1 MSAGLLNAPHLAAP
15 CEARRQGLHQVP
27 ALFSHSLDRK
37 QSGYSSE
44 TLQFAVRDPAVAGVP
59 TTGRL
64 STSCGR
70 HDARRNGEGNKG
82 SQGLHM
88 TAAMRVLRFHVNRPA
103 LSVQD
108 AHDIVKE
115 LAVRVGEGVLSRE
128 DQVLEFKLRRATG
141 ISAADLARLAEGWPA
156 A

>member
-1 MSAGLLNAPHLAAP
+1 MPAAMAKATKAPK
-15 CEARRQGLHQVP
+15 V
-27 ALFSHSLDRK
+27 
-37 QSGYSSE
+37 
-44 TLQFAVRDPAVAGVP
+44 
-59 TTGRL
+59 
-64 STSCGR
+64 
-70 HDARRNGEGNKG
+70 
-82 SQGLHM
+82 LHM

-128 DQVLEFKLRRATG
+128 AQVLEFKLRRATG
-141 ISAADLARLAEGWPA
+141 ISTADLARLAEGWPA